1 MSASS
6 AAARSQVRVRI
17 EPGRGW
23 FDLGLGEVW
32 QYRDLLGFLV
42 WRDVK
47 VRYKQTLLGIAWVA
61 IQPVFTAVL
70 FAVLLGRVA
79 NLPSEGAPYVAFVF
93 AALLPWQL
101 FSTALL
107 RAGTSLV
114 GSANLLTKVYF
125 PRLVIPL
132 SAVLG
137 GLVDF
142 LVSLGVMAALLVR
155 YHITPGWPIALVP
168 VFALMALVAA
178 FAVGIWLAAL
188 NVRFRDVQQAIPFL
202 VQVWM
207 FASPV
212 VYSANV
218 VPPGPLRLVYELNPL
233 TGVIQGFRWA
243 LLGTAPPDRLMAVPF
258 AVVVILLVGGLAFFR
273 RSEDTFADVV

>member
-1 MSASS
+1 MSSLAGG
-6 AAARSQVRVRI
+6 AAATARVRI
-17 EPGRGW
+17 GPSRGW
-23 FDLGLGEVW
+23 LDLGVREVW
-32 QYRDLLGFLV
+32 AYRELLGFLV

-47 VRYKQTLLGIAWVA
+47 VRYRQTVLGAAWVA

-70 FAVLLGRVA
+70 FALLLGRVA

-101 FSTALL
+101 FASALL

-132 SAVLG
+132 AAVLG
-137 GLVDF
+137 GVVDF
-142 LVSLGVMAALLVR
+142 LVSLIVMGALMLR
-155 YHITPGWPIALVP
+155 YRIAPGWGIALVP
-168 VFALMALVAA
+168 VFALMALAAA
-178 FAVGIWLAAL
+178 FAFGIWLAAL
-188 NVRFRDVQQAIPFL
+188 NVRFRDVQQAIPFV

-212 VYSANV
+212 VYSARV
-218 VPPGPLRLVYELNPL
+218 VPAGPLRLLFDLNPL
-233 TGVIQGFRWA
+233 AGIIQGFRWA
-243 LLGTAPPDRLMAVPF
+243 LLGGPPPGVLLAISF
-258 AVVVILLVGGLAFFR
+258 AGVALVLAGGIFYFR
-273 RSEDTFADVV
+273 HVEDTFADVV